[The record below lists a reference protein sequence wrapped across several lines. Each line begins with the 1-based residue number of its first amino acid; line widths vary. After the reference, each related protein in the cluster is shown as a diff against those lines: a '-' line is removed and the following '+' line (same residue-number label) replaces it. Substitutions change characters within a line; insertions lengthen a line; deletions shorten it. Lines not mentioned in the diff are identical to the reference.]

1 MDKNK
6 VAQLAKAVIET
17 ETRAAEKLLE
27 RIDDTFTDAIDA
39 MLHCKGRVVVLG
51 MGKSGHIGNKIAAT
65 LASRYR
71 MPNWLA
77 MNSYRVS
84 RAASDASG

>member
-17 ETRAAEKLLE
+17 ETRATQKLLD
-27 RIDDTFTDAIDA
+27 RIDDTFTDAVET

-51 MGKSGHIGNKIAAT
+51 MGKSGHIGNKIAQAHPGYQLIVFSLSLRLST
-65 LASRYR
+65 FVMKA
-71 MPNWLA
+71 
-77 MNSYRVS
+77 
-84 RAASDASG
+84 DSGN